1 MVFGMNEQRSTAESP
16 RTGQVKS
23 VGRAL
28 AIVDLLGDPQNTAGM
43 SLIQI
48 AEELGV
54 SKSTA
59 HALLKTLKHYGF
71 VTRVEPGPRFLL
83 GMSLMRLG
91 EQVQRRMPITDAA
104 QPILQSLANQT
115 GCTARLVVSDHG
127 YPLYVSRVEGLGSIQ
142 FTAQIGRR
150 ERPHSTGVGKIILAA
165 MSDDEALGF
174 SSSRGLERMTPNTIT
189 DPEALVA
196 ELAWIREHG
205 YAVDR
210 AEDVEGIICV
220 AVGLYDAARRCIGA
234 ISVSDLALH
243 MSTEKIDET
252 AGVVKDHAARLM
264 TILA

>member
-1 MVFGMNEQRSTAESP
+1 MNEQSNSSSTT
-16 RTGQVKS
+16 RTGQVQS

-28 AIVDLLGDPQNTAGM
+28 AIVDLLGDAKNTAGM

-71 VTRVEPGPRFLL
+71 VTRIEPGPRFLL

-104 QPILQSLANQT
+104 QPILQSLSNET
-115 GCTARLVVSDHG
+115 GCTARLVVADHG
-127 YPLYVSRVEGLGSIQ
+127 YPLYVARVEGIGSVQ

-165 MSDDEALGF
+165 MDEVDALEFASGH
-174 SSSRGLERMTPNTIT
+174 GLERMTPNTIT
-189 DPEALVA
+189 DAEALSA
-196 ELAWIREHG
+196 ELAWTREHG

-210 AEDVEGIICV
+210 GEDVEGLICV
-220 AVGLYDAARRCIGA
+220 AVGLYDPAKRCIGA
-234 ISVSDLALH
+234 ISVSDLELR
-243 MSTEKIDET
+243 MSSERIDRI
-252 AGVVKDHAARLM
+252 ANLVKDHATRLM
-264 TILA
+264 AILT